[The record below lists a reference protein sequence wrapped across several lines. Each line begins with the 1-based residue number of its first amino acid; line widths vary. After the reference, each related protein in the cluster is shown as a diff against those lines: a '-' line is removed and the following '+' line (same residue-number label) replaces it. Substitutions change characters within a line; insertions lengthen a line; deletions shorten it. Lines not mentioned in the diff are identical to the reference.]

1 MNKRVITNIVGVI
14 FILLWLTLSGTVSYS
29 LFVEFNNV
37 LNHDPKLLI
46 VATHLIILMVGTI
59 GLIVAFLL
67 LIELI
72 VKACRW
78 L

>member
-1 MNKRVITNIVGVI
+1 MNNKVITGIIGII
-14 FILLWLTLSGTVSYS
+14 FILLWLALSGVVGYS

-37 LNHDPKLLI
+37 LNSDPKLLI
-46 VATHLIILMVGTI
+46 ITTHLVFLIVGTI
-59 GLIVAFLL
+59 VLIVAFLM

>member
-1 MNKRVITNIVGVI
+1 MNKKVITGIIGIV
-14 FILLWLTLSGTVSYS
+14 FILLWLTLSGIVGYS
-29 LFVEFNNV
+29 LFTELNNV

-46 VATHLIILMVGTI
+46 VATHLIVLIVGTI
-59 GLIVAFLL
+59 TLIVAFLM